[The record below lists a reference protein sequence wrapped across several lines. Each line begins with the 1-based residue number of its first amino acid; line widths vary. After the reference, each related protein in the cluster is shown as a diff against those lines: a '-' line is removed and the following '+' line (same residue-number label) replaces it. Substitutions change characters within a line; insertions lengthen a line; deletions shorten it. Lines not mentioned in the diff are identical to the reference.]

1 MSNKSIKASTSV
13 TAPAPTSGTAALHA
27 RSVPCAKA
35 GCIEQGGAHLLEP
48 GETIVIHRAFDA
60 TRSDWYAEVYKC
72 DLRPDE
78 GWVVEAQLTTS
89 GPIPLDVA
97 REFTATLT
105 GCYALASEL
114 NGAA

>member
-1 MSNKSIKASTSV
+1 MSNNTIKASTSV
-13 TAPAPTSGTAALHA
+13 TAPAPTSGSAAWRA
-27 RSVPCAKA
+27 RSVPCVTV
-35 GCIEQGGAHLLEP
+35 GCLEQGGAHVLEP
-48 GETIVIHRAFDA
+48 GQTTVIHRAFDA

-72 DLRPDE
+72 DLYPDD

-89 GPIPLDVA
+89 GPIPLDFA
-97 REFTATLT
+97 REFMATLT